1 MCKCCHHTWCKF
13 CVSFLFNSPVGLPF
27 SVGMSQLVLLC
38 SRLSPDVL
46 ALWPSLSVARTG
58 QPERVVRETDGRHGA
73 GRGAGFSVA
82 GTTPFPAPPSRGRCR
97 RACSSGQG
105 AAPRDSGPFCPRCPE
120 AHAVSPGL
128 QAGVPPCSCASSCEQ
143 KPSPLATGGG
153 SVPRDLYRETQETV
167 GKNDYSSVKSRGREA
182 WP

>member
-27 SVGMSQLVLLC
+27 SVGMSQLLLLC

-105 AAPRDSGPFCPRCPE
+105 AAPRDSGPFCPHCPE
-120 AHAVSPGL
+120 ALAVSPGL
-128 QAGVPPCSCASSCEQ
+128 QVGAPPPAVHPVVSKNLLCWPQEVAASPGTFTE
-143 KPSPLATGGG
+143 KPRRQLERMITPA
-153 SVPRDLYRETQETV
+153 
-167 GKNDYSSVKSRGREA
+167 
-182 WP
+182 